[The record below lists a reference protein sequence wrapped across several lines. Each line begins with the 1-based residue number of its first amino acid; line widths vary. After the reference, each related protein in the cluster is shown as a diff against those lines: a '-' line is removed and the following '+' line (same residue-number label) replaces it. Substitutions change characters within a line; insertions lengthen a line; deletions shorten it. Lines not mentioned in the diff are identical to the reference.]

1 MIKTRNVI
9 RYKWRDIPALLQTPL
24 GRLQF
29 WEGIYYRF
37 WPFFFHLAS
46 LYRRAICPNT
56 RIVSVVG
63 SFGKSTTLR
72 AVRNTLGLQFQRLY
86 LRNSWTLVARA
97 VLRIRPH
104 DRHAAIEVGIDGKGQ
119 MALYARMIRPDVT
132 VVASIGSEHNR
143 SLGTL
148 EVTRS
153 EKAEM
158 VRILP
163 ESGIAVLNGDDQNV
177 LWMKSQTRA
186 RVITFGMNDMND
198 VRASDIRLDWP
209 EGTRFK
215 LHLDGKTYDMKVRL
229 LGRHMVYPILAAAA
243 VAHAEGFPPDRFLQS
258 LEDLAPTPGR
268 IQPVHLQNGAIIL
281 RDDFKSSFETIET
294 ALDVFSEIPAQRKI
308 VVLGEVSEP
317 PGSQGPIY
325 WKIGERVAKIA
336 SRAVFIGGNFQRYAA
351 GAVRGGLPKHSI
363 INAQRNV
370 SNAVKALQDDLGTGD
385 VVLIKGRDTQ
395 RLERIALALAG
406 QTVRCDI
413 SFCDAKVRCDLCPI
427 LKLGW
432 KGRRIVI

>member
-1 MIKTRNVI
+1 
-9 RYKWRDIPALLQTPL
+9 
-24 GRLQF
+24 
-29 WEGIYYRF
+29 
-37 WPFFFHLAS
+37 
-46 LYRRAICPNT
+46 
-56 RIVSVVG
+56 
-63 SFGKSTTLR
+63 
-72 AVRNTLGLQFQRLY
+72 
-86 LRNSWTLVARA
+86 
-97 VLRIRPH
+97 
-104 DRHAAIEVGIDGKGQ
+104 
-119 MALYARMIRPDVT
+119 
-132 VVASIGSEHNR
+132 
-143 SLGTL
+143 
-148 EVTRS
+148 
-153 EKAEM
+153 
-158 VRILP
+158 
-163 ESGIAVLNGDDQNV
+163 
-177 LWMKSQTRA
+177 
-186 RVITFGMNDMND
+186 VITFGMNDMND

-243 VAHAEGFPPDRFLQS
+243 VAHAEGFPPDTFLQS
-258 LEDLAPTPGR
+258 LEDLTPTPGR
-268 IQPVHLQNGAIIL
+268 IQPVYLGNGAIIL
-281 RDDFKSSFETIET
+281 RDDFKSSLETIET

-351 GAVRGGLPKHSI
+351 GAIRGGLPKHSI
-363 INAQRNV
+363 MNAQRNI
-370 SNAVKALQDDLGTGD
+370 SNAIKALQDDLGTGD

-395 RLERIALALAG
+395 RLERITLALAG
-406 QTVRCDI
+406 QKVGCDI

>member
-1 MIKTRNVI
+1 MIKRRNVM
-9 RYKWRDIPALLQTPL
+9 RYKWHDIPALLQTPL

-29 WEGIYYRF
+29 WEGVHYRL

-46 LYRRAICPNT
+46 FYRRVICPNT

-72 AVRNTLGLQFQRLY
+72 AVHNTLGLHFQRLY

-104 DRHAAIEVGIDGKGQ
+104 DRHAAIEAGIDGKGQ

-132 VVASIGSEHNR
+132 VVTSIGSEHNR

-177 LWMKSQTRA
+177 VWMNSQTRA

-209 EGTRFK
+209 ESAHFK

-258 LEDLAPTPGR
+258 LEDLTPTPGR
-268 IQPVHLQNGAIIL
+268 IQPVHLENGAIIL
-281 RDDFKSSFETIET
+281 RDDFKSSLETIET

-351 GAVRGGLPKHSI
+351 GALRGGLPKHSV

-370 SNAVKALQDDLGTGD
+370 FNAVKALQDDLGTGD

-413 SFCDAKVRCDLCPI
+413 DFCDAKVRCDLCPI